1 MDMHLQGNMRENG
14 GTVYMPFRR
23 VGQFVFSFAIGAIGV
38 ETLVCARDFSHT
50 LGSQYNVIPVIPW
63 LPSIFWLAYLFGAIW
78 IACAVGLLFNRTVRV
93 AALTLAGLLFL
104 CTVVLIVPKY
114 AVTLGSMSMRTVVFE
129 PLAIA
134 SLAWLLQGRAAI
146 ANYLLALS
154 LIVFGVD
161 HFIGLEPIASLIP
174 AWLPWHVFWVAFFGV
189 GFIAA
194 GIAIALDWLK
204 RPAAIGIGLMFAIWV
219 FTLHL
224 PRVLGAPRD
233 PDEWSSLLIAVALWG
248 GSWAL
253 CSPTF
258 D

>member
-1 MDMHLQGNMRENG
+1 MLL
-14 GTVYMPFRR
+14 RR
-23 VGQFVFSFAIGAIGV
+23 VGQFVFSFAIAAIGV
-38 ETLVCARDFSHT
+38 ETLVCARDATHV
-50 LGSQYNVIPVIPW
+50 LGPQYEVIPVIPW
-63 LPSIFWLAYLFGAIW
+63 LPSIPWLAYLFGAIW
-78 IACAVGLLFNRTVRV
+78 IFCAVGLLINRTVQV
-93 AALTLAGLLFL
+93 AALTLGSLLFL
-104 CTVVLIVPKY
+104 CTLVLIVPKY

-134 SLAWLLQGRAAI
+134 SLAWLLPGKDQRWI
-146 ANYLLALS
+146 RYLLVLS

-194 GIAIALDWLK
+194 GVAFALDWLK

-219 FTLHL
+219 ITLHL
-224 PRVLGAPRD
+224 PRVLGWYGIPGAPRD

>member
-1 MDMHLQGNMRENG
+1 
-14 GTVYMPFRR
+14 MPLRR
-23 VGQFVFSFAIGAIGV
+23 VGQFVFSFAIAAVGV
-38 ETLVCARDFSHT
+38 ETLVCARDVSHV
-50 LGSQYNVIPVIPW
+50 LGPQYEVIPVIPW
-63 LPSIFWLAYLFGAIW
+63 LPSIPWLAYLFGAVW
-78 IACAVGLLFNRTVRV
+78 ISCAVGLLFNRSMRV
-93 AALTLAGLLFL
+93 AALTLGSLLLL
-104 CTVVLIVPKY
+104 CTLVLIVPKY

-134 SLAWLLQGRAAI
+134 CLAWLLQGKAAI
-146 ANYLLALS
+146 PNYLLALS
-154 LIVFGVD
+154 FVVFGVD
-161 HFIGLEPIASLIP
+161 HLIALEPIGSLIP
-174 AWLPWHVFWVAFFGV
+174 SWLPWHVFWVAFFGV

-194 GIAIALDWLK
+194 GVAIALDWLK

-219 FTLHL
+219 ITLHL
-224 PRVLGAPRD
+224 PRVLGWYGIPGAPRD

>member
-1 MDMHLQGNMRENG
+1 MAGRSF
-14 GTVYMPFRR
+14 MPLRR
-23 VGQFVFSFAIGAIGV
+23 VGQFVFSFAIAAIGV
-38 ETLVCARDFSHT
+38 ETLVCARVVSHT
-50 LGSQYNVIPVIPW
+50 LGPQYEVIPVIPW
-63 LPSIFWLAYLFGAIW
+63 LPSMPWLAYLFGAIW
-78 IACAVGLLFNRTVRV
+78 IFCAVGLLFNRSMRV
-93 AALTLAGLLFL
+93 AALALSSLLFL
-104 CTVVLIVPKY
+104 CTLVLIVPKY

-134 SLAWLLQGRAAI
+134 CLAWLLQGKAAI
-146 ANYLLALS
+146 PSYLLALS

-161 HFIGLEPIASLIP
+161 HLIALAPIGSLIP

-194 GIAIALDWLK
+194 GVAIALDWLK

-219 FTLHL
+219 VTLHL
-224 PRVLGAPRD
+224 PRVLGWYGIPGAPRD

-253 CSPTF
+253 
-258 D
+258 